1 MFIRHRKL
9 NISLVFISQTYFS
22 VQKEVRLSTNHYFIV
37 KINGKR
43 ELQNITLNHSADLD
57 YRGFL
62 KIYSEFTKEL
72 YSFSTINTTIPTIG
86 PLRFRK
92 NLFCSY
98 KHESN

>member
-9 NISLVFISQTYFS
+9 NISLVFISQSYFS
-22 VQKEVRLSTNHYFIV
+22 VQKEVRLSTTHYFIV

-43 ELQNITLNHSADLD
+43 ELQNITLNQSADLD

-72 YSFSTINTTIPTIG
+72 YSF
-86 PLRFRK
+86 FD
-92 NLFCSY
+92 Y
-98 KHESN
+98 